1 MSTLKSITTAEFLRT
16 GERKNWIDAQIRGD
30 KFTTFVWRGKN
41 SWEDYNCFITSDK
54 RGLTWSNYGSIKNDY
69 SSTMFGVNKTLL
81 GTTVENKSIT
91 MNLCLYD
98 VTMALYEEFLVWLNP
113 QILGR
118 LYIGIKPATD
128 YKNSWFYKAKIGSIG
143 DSTINYLG
151 QDRYIIELK
160 VVFETQ
166 DNYAYHE
173 EPVRNEGDIVGTWK
187 LKPNNFRSSFNII
200 VEDAQPDQYVINT
213 YLEKTTIEKTI
224 RTTIEKT
231 IKETK
236 TTTDGGST
244 TTIEEFI
251 DDKPIV
257 STLPPVIESG
267 PEEGTNEEIVNIH
280 LTQGTAFEYS
290 SAEGILYKT
299 DTGEPLSLLT
309 SNAGQRVLRSMFVT
323 KKFTPSI
330 LDDGAVKIKRET
342 SSPKITEGDPKFE
355 RKENAETHEI
365 IETTTT
371 IQTIEVDDKE
381 TTIEYNLWITIQNT
395 KGEDNISLVYSDD
408 KSKIT
413 IYRQDKCL
421 IPMGQILTNPALG
434 GTDNE

>member
-1 MSTLKSITTAEFLRT
+1 MSKLKSITTAEFLRT

-54 RGLTWSNYGSIKNDY
+54 RGLTWSNYGSIKNEY

-128 YKNSWFYKAKIGSIG
+128 YKNDWFYKAKIGSIG

-160 VVFETQ
+160 IVFETQ
-166 DNYAYHE
+166 DNYVYHE
-173 EPVRNEGDIVGTWK
+173 EPVVSNIDGEWE
-187 LKPNNFRSSFNII
+187 LKPCNFRSFFNII
-200 VEDAQPDQYVINT
+200 VRDAQPDTYIIKTSLKEVKTINT
-213 YLEKTTIEKTI
+213 TTTTTEKTI
-224 RTTIEKT
+224 
-231 IKETK
+231 
-236 TTTDGGST
+236 TTTTKAPVEGSPT
-244 TTIEEFI
+244 EE
-251 DDKPIV
+251 
-257 STLPPVIESG
+257 PVITESELTLIG
-267 PEEGTNEEIVNIH
+267 DPVRTIDTITTKKDEEIVNIR

-290 SAEGILYKT
+290 SAEGLLYKT

-309 SNAGQRVLRSMFVT
+309 SNAGQRVLESMLVV
-323 KKFTPSI
+323 KKFIPSI
-330 LDDGAVKIKRET
+330 LEDGAGIKNIKKKSERFSDSQPNSKTEDGVTTSIITRTTKIDNIET
-342 SSPKITEGDPKFE
+342 
-355 RKENAETHEI
+355 I
-365 IETTTT
+365 IE
-371 IQTIEVDDKE
+371 
-381 TTIEYNLWITIQNT
+381 YSFLITIKNT
-395 KGEDNISLVYSDD
+395 KNGTELPLVDSNNN
-408 KSKIT
+408 SKIT
-413 IYRQDKCL
+413 VYRQDKCL
-421 IPMGQILTNPALG
+421 IPMTQG
-434 GTDNE
+434 GTD

>member
-1 MSTLKSITTAEFLRT
+1 MSKLKSITTAEFLRT

-128 YKNSWFYKAKIGSIG
+128 YKNDWFYKAKIGSIG

-160 VVFETQ
+160 IVFETQ
-166 DNYAYHE
+166 DNYVYHE
-173 EPVRNEGDIVGTWK
+173 EPVVSNIDGEWE
-187 LKPNNFRSSFNII
+187 LKPCNFRSFFNII
-200 VEDAQPDQYVINT
+200 VRDAQPDTYIIKTSLKEVKTINT
-213 YLEKTTIEKTI
+213 TTTTTEKTI
-224 RTTIEKT
+224 
-231 IKETK
+231 
-236 TTTDGGST
+236 TTTTKAPVEGSPT
-244 TTIEEFI
+244 EE
-251 DDKPIV
+251 
-257 STLPPVIESG
+257 PVITESELTLIG
-267 PEEGTNEEIVNIH
+267 DPVRTIDTITTKKDEEIVNIR

-290 SAEGILYKT
+290 SAEGLLYKT

-309 SNAGQRVLRSMFVT
+309 SNAGQRVLESMLVV
-323 KKFTPSI
+323 KKFIPSI
-330 LDDGAVKIKRET
+330 LEDGAGIKNIKKKSERFSDSQPNSKTEDGVTTSIITRTTKIDNIET
-342 SSPKITEGDPKFE
+342 
-355 RKENAETHEI
+355 I
-365 IETTTT
+365 IE
-371 IQTIEVDDKE
+371 
-381 TTIEYNLWITIQNT
+381 YSFLITIKNT
-395 KGEDNISLVYSDD
+395 KNGTELPLVDSNNN
-408 KSKIT
+408 SKIT
-413 IYRQDKCL
+413 VYRQDKCL
-421 IPMGQILTNPALG
+421 IPMTQG
-434 GTDNE
+434 GTD